1 MMETI
6 EQSALEGP
14 INALRPGRDRFSV
27 PVVCPQCK
35 GQLSSFADALVCDS
49 CQRAFPFDGEYP
61 DLVVGARYDDDTPDD
76 EVRGEEDGNRATAK
90 RYWVPLFKKLWS
102 ERPGTPKI
110 LSLGCGVGSDVDQ
123 LCAAGFRAV
132 GIDNGKR
139 AAAWLMH
146 RNGPD
151 FFRANGQHM
160 PFEDETFD
168 FVYCGCVFPHVGVQ
182 GMTYNV
188 TGDYYEQR
196 LALAKEM
203 VRVVKKGGRIIS
215 CNPNRNFPFDIFH
228 GHRGGK
234 ITARRTHRSNPL
246 LLSAKD
252 YERLFGEAGCRKFE
266 ALPAENYWGFTGSSR
281 TLKGRILTMP
291 VRLIFW
297 LVSRPQLRFLRA
309 SMFNPWLVMMMEK

>member
-1 MMETI
+1 MDTI
-6 EQSALEGP
+6 EQQAVVGSMSGKPTGLDKFTVQ
-14 INALRPGRDRFSV
+14 I
-27 PVVCPQCK
+27 VCPQCK
-35 GQLSSFADALVCDS
+35 GQLHSIPHALTCES
-49 CQRAFPFDGEYP
+49 CKSEFPFEGDYP
-61 DLVVGARYDDDTPDD
+61 DLIVGQRYNDDTPED
-76 EVRGEEDGNRATAK
+76 EIRGEDDGNRATAK
-90 RYWVPLFKKLWS
+90 RYWIPLFKELWGK
-102 ERPGTPKI
+102 RPGAPTV

-139 AAAWLMH
+139 AAAWTEQ
-146 RNGPD
+146 RNRPA
-151 FFRANGQHM
+151 FFRANGQYM

-188 TGDYYEQR
+188 TEDYYKQR

-234 ITARRTHRSNPL
+234 FTARRTPRSNPL
-246 LLSAKD
+246 LLSARD
-252 YERLFGEAGCRKFE
+252 YERLFGDAGCRKFE
-266 ALPAENYWGFTGSSR
+266 TLPVDNYWGFTGSSR
-281 TLKGRILTMP
+281 TLKGTILTLP
-291 VRLIFW
+291 VRFIFW
-297 LVSRPQLRFLRA
+297 LVSRPQLQFMRA
-309 SMFNPWLVMMMEK
+309 SMFNPWLIMMMKK